1 MASGANEPPRAS
13 VAEVSATVRAPNSR
27 ERSTR
32 PTSSGAT
39 RSVGGRRV
47 SSGERSSHTTSPRSA
62 TCSPNASRIRLA
74 VPRSSSS
81 EASVIRAVAIR
92 CGSSSSDAALAR
104 TASAHA
110 PAASCTDV
118 SVAASVSDSSSIR
131 PGGASPRS
139 MASAAAAWR
148 NCSAPAAGA
157 PSAAA
162 DSVSRPAR
170 RAATST
176 AGPES
181 SPVVAEVTR
190 STRSCASSMMTTSCS
205 GSTSMSDVASM
216 ASRAWLVT
224 TMSARAAAS
233 LACSAK
239 QREPNGQ
246 RCAPMHSCALTETW
260 RQAASGTP
268 GTSSSRSPVVVVSAH
283 SCSRLT
289 CRPSGEA
296 GPPAESDGVAGS
308 NRASCGSSRLRRRA
322 GGAGTGSCAC
332 P

>member
-1 MASGANEPPRAS
+1 M
-13 VAEVSATVRAPNSR
+13 AEVSATVRWPNSR
-27 ERSTR
+27 DRSTR

-47 SSGERSSHTTSPRSA
+47 SSGVRSSQTTSRRSVI
-62 TCSPNASRIRLA
+62 CSPNVSRIRLA
-74 VPRSSSS
+74 VRCSSSS
-81 EASVIRAVAIR
+81 EARVIRAVAIR

-118 SVAASVSDSSSIR
+118 SVAASVSDSASIR
-131 PGGASPRS
+131 PAGASPRS
-139 MASAAAAWR
+139 MTSAAAAWR
-148 NCSAPAAGA
+148 SWSATAAAA
-157 PSAAA
+157 PSVAA

-170 RAATST
+170 RAAVST
-176 AGPES
+176 AGPDS

-190 STRSCASSMMTTSCS
+190 STRSCASSTMTTSCS
-205 GSTSMSDVASM
+205 GSTSTSEVASM
-216 ASRAWLVT
+216 ASSAWLVT

-233 LACSAK
+233 RARSAK
-239 QREPNGQ
+239 HREPNGQ

-260 RQAASGTP
+260 RHAASGTP
-268 GTSSSRSPVVVVSAH
+268 GTSSSRSPVVVSSAH

-289 CRPSGEA
+289 CRPSGEV

-308 NRASCGSSRLRRRA
+308 NSTSCGSSVF
-322 GGAGTGSCAC
+322 GSTPPRCRC
-332 P
+332 RHR

>member
-1 MASGANEPPRAS
+1 MASGANEPPRAR
-13 VAEVSATVRAPNSR
+13 VAEVSVTVRSPNSR
-27 ERSTR
+27 DRSTR

-47 SSGERSSHTTSPRSA
+47 SSGGWSSQTTSRRSVI
-62 TCSPNASRIRLA
+62 CSPNASRIRLA
-74 VPRSSSS
+74 VRCSSSS
-81 EASVIRAVAIR
+81 EARVIRAVAIR

-118 SVAASVSDSSSIR
+118 SVAASVSDSTSIR
-131 PGGASPRS
+131 PAGASPRS

-148 NCSAPAAGA
+148 SRSATAGA
-157 PSAAA
+157 EPSVAA

-170 RAATST
+170 RAAAST
-176 AGPES
+176 AGPDS

-190 STRSCASSMMTTSCS
+190 STRSCASSMTTTSCS
-205 GSTSMSDVASM
+205 GSTSMSDVASI
-216 ASRAWLVT
+216 ASSAWLVT

-233 LACSAK
+233 RARSAK
-239 QREPNGQ
+239 HREPNGQ

-268 GTSSSRSPVVVVSAH
+268 GTSSSRSPMVVSSAH

-289 CRPSGEA
+289 CRPSGEV
-296 GPPAESDGVAGS
+296 GPVSAGS
-308 NRASCGSSRLRRRA
+308 NRASCGSSATPPRSRCRHR
-322 GGAGTGSCAC
+322 
-332 P
+332 